1 MTAANFVLVSHLATA
16 ASGAAS
22 GSRPSSFTFDP
33 ASTLGWAVPVIVMA
47 PLAAFVIALTSVRTR
62 RSSANLA
69 MIGAVTS
76 MLATLLVGWG
86 LAKTSTPFLAT
97 YQYLSLPVAFSGPT
111 NFQAFAINI
120 VLRVDHLTVAA
131 LFAVELCMVGA
142 LGWHQ
147 VMGRAEPGAA
157 RFYALTSLLLFGC
170 VGALVSWDLAEL
182 LAFWGMAAT
191 ATYLLLAHRWGIDE
205 AAVRARVALALPFVT
220 DLSLISGVAWLYS
233 RYGTQNLTTLVPILH
248 TNPGWTVRSLVV
260 ASILLFIGVA
270 GRLALWP
277 LSSWLTHNS
286 ASAPP
291 AAVALTQAV
300 WSVVAI
306 VVLYR
311 LMPIFA
317 AANAQTLQWCVYGCA
332 VAAVAAPML
341 ALLGNEPRRVVTLLG
356 SGVAAVGAAVLI
368 HGSQVPHSTFAVAG
382 VACLLA
388 AAPARAAG
396 VLASSAIAAGMRT
409 DDFAEMGD
417 AWRRMR
423 ASALALLLSG
433 TVMALSAVGAM
444 SFAVSSRSRLGIV
457 LGEATLLVAI
467 GSLRVFLAVG
477 IGPLRRRRAFEPDR
491 VREAPPSS
499 LGWPFWL
506 ALGGA
511 ALLIASLIRGWLD
524 FLDGAKH
531 PAPAAGTYVLWI
543 AVALIGFAVVAFA
556 YVRDKDGALRASA
569 LSGAWLDRWVS
580 AAGSTV
586 DRFVFTPLSGIATRT
601 DRWISR
607 GDEGLAGAVE
617 ATGRLGALG
626 SRLPGLPV
634 AILAAVIL
642 ALVVG
647 LVAPGVLR

>member
-1 MTAANFVLVSHLATA
+1 VAHVATA

-22 GSRPSSFTFDP
+22 GSRPSTFTFDP
-33 ASTLGWAVPVIVMA
+33 ASALGWAVPLVLMA

-76 MLATLLVGWG
+76 LLATLLVGWG
-86 LAKTSTPFLAT
+86 LAKRTTPFLAT
-97 YQYLSLPVAFSGPT
+97 YQYLTLPVAFSGPV
-111 NFQAFAINI
+111 NFQGFGIDI
-120 VLRVDHLTVAA
+120 VLRVDHVTVAA
-131 LFAVELCMVGA
+131 LFAVELCVIGA

-157 RFYALTSLLLFGC
+157 RFYALVSLLLFGC
-170 VGALVSWDLAEL
+170 AGALVSWDLAEL
-182 LAFWGMAAT
+182 LAFWGLTGAAT
-191 ATYLLLAHRWGIDE
+191 YFLLAHRWGSDE
-205 AAVRARVALALPFVT
+205 AASRARVALALPFVT
-220 DLSLISGVAWLYS
+220 DLSLLSGVAWLYS
-233 RYGTQNLTTLVPILH
+233 RYGLQNLTTLVPILH

-277 LSSWLTHNS
+277 LQSWLTHT
-286 ASAPP
+286 ALSAPP
-291 AAVALTQAV
+291 AAVAIAQSV

-311 LMPIFA
+311 LMPIFVA
-317 AANAQTLQWCVYGCA
+317 SNAQTLQWCVYACGA
-332 VAAVAAPML
+332 TAVAAPLL
-341 ALLGNEPRRVVTLLG
+341 ALFGNEPRRAVTLLG
-356 SGVAAVGAAVLI
+356 CGVAAVGAAVVI
-368 HGSQVPHSTFAVAG
+368 HGSQVQYSTFAVAG
-382 VACLLA
+382 VACVLA

-396 VLASSAIAAGMRT
+396 VLASSAIASAMRT
-409 DDFAEMGD
+409 DDLAEMGD

-423 ASALALLLSG
+423 ASALAVLLAG
-433 TVMALSAVGAM
+433 AVMALSVVSAM
-444 SFAVSSRSRLGIV
+444 AFGVSSRSRLGVV
-457 LGEATLLVAI
+457 LGEAALLVAV

-477 IGPLRRRRAFEPDR
+477 TGPLRRRRAFEPDR
-491 VREAPPSS
+491 VREAPAPA

-506 ALGGA
+506 GLGGA

-524 FLDGAKH
+524 FLDGGKH
-531 PAPAAGTYVLWI
+531 PSPAAGAYVLWV
-543 AVALIGFAVVAFA
+543 AVVLVGFAVVTFA
-556 YVRDKDGALRASA
+556 YLRDKDGALRASA
-569 LSGAWLDRWVS
+569 LAGARLDGWVQQ
-580 AAGSTV
+580 AGLYV
-586 DRFVFTPLSGIATRT
+586 ERFLFAPATDIATRI

-607 GDEGLAGAVE
+607 GDEGLASAVE
-617 ATGRLGALG
+617 ATGALAAQG
-626 SRLPGLPV
+626 PRLPGLPV